1 MALLSEPPPP
11 APSPDDQQLVEAFA
25 ELLAADHLAS
35 EPGAWLAERLG
46 MIDRIRARLDAK
58 QLDVVAAW
66 SSSMDWAV
74 AGYRS
79 AKSWLVG
86 HTDVSAAQASAWLRT
101 STALASMPHTSAA
114 AALGR
119 MGFAKISLL
128 AAARTRDTAE
138 AFDRDEES
146 LVEIVAGLSVDGTR
160 QFLHAWK
167 LRVCPDTETDL
178 NDPDRDR
185 LHVSTTF
192 GGRGVADGEFCPQNT
207 AILLGALDAKV
218 DAWHRAGA
226 LDGDTRTRSQLYAA
240 ALIELVSAG
249 SGRQTQHR
257 DLRPLVLMGVD
268 HRTLAKL
275 PVDSPEDAATRYA
288 EIYAPGS
295 DPLPVPVETIHRNM
309 CNGDVCR
316 VVHNGRS
323 MPLDVGRRE
332 RLATA
337 DQRRALIAI
346 AHGVCEWSGCATPAA
361 WCDTHHPHIW
371 DADGETNIDNL
382 VLLCNGHHH
391 LVHEGHF
398 HVTRS
403 PDGIEIRDPHGQ
415 LVPPPPN
422 QPRPD

>member
-1 MALLSEPPPP
+1 MALLSEPPTPTPP
-11 APSPDDQQLVEAFA
+11 PGDSDAELVAAFA

-35 EPGAWLAERLG
+35 EPGASLAERL
-46 MIDRIRARLDAK
+46 IVFDKIQSRLDARK
-58 QLDVVAAW
+58 LETVGAWAA
-66 SSSMDWAV
+66 SMDWAV

-86 HTDVSAAQASAWLRT
+86 HTDVSAGQASAWLRT
-101 STALASMPHTSAA
+101 STALASMPHTSSAA
-114 AALGR
+114 AAGR

-146 LVEIVAGLSVDGTR
+146 LVEIVPGLSVDGTR
-160 QFLHAWK
+160 QFLQAWK
-167 LRVCPDTETDL
+167 LRVCPDTDADL

-185 LHVSTTF
+185 LHVSATF
-192 GGRGVADGEFCPQNT
+192 GGRGVVDGELCPQNT

-240 ALIELVSAG
+240 ALMELVAAG
-249 SGRQTQHR
+249 TGRSDQHR

-268 HRTLAKL
+268 HRTLAMA
-275 PVDSPEDAATRYA
+275 PVHSPEDAATRYA
-288 EIYAPGS
+288 EIYAPGHGTV
-295 DPLPVPVETIHRNM
+295 PAPVETIHRAM

-316 VVHNGRS
+316 VVHNGAS

-337 DQRRALIAI
+337 DQRRALITV
-346 AHGVCEWSGCATPAA
+346 AHGTCEWHGCDMPAPWCDAHHPEVWEATPGQAGGNTDIA
-361 WCDTHHPHIW
+361 NPTSSQY
-371 DADGETNIDNL
+371 AL
-382 VLLCNGHHH
+382 QMAMR
-391 LVHEGHF
+391 
-398 HVTRS
+398 RS
-403 PDGIEIRDPHGQ
+403 SVQARRHD
-415 LVPPPPN
+415 V
-422 QPRPD
+422 RPS